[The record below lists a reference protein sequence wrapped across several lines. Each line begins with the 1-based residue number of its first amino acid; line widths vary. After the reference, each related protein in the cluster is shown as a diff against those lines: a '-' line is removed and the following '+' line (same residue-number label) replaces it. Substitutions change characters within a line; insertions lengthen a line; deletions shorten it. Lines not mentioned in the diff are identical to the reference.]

1 MSPIPPNGVV
11 DGPFIK
17 FEGWDLP
24 GHDVARHPQL
34 DVDKLK
40 TVVLEKHGFQYYAFN
55 TQGWIKSLAVIGP
68 SQFASAP
75 GSTLYIRVQFPGWDF
90 IQGKNG
96 PNGPVNH

>member
-34 DVDKLK
+34 EIAQLK
-40 TVVLEKHGFQYYAFN
+40 NIVLDKHGFQYYAFN
-55 TQGWIKSLAVIGP
+55 TGGWIKSLAVIGP
-68 SQFASAP
+68 SQFAAAP
-75 GSTLYIRVQFPGWDF
+75 GSTLYVRVQFPGWDF
-90 IQGKNG
+90 IRGKNVL
-96 PNGPVNH
+96 NSLTDH